1 MTITECICCCK
12 VDISSVDGLEATGV
26 QTAGDGEAL
35 RLALWCEVARV
46 QTELDGGLCVVEVE
60 AGVEGGRRGAGGA
73 AGREVF
79 VGALLVVAGGRE
91 QRLHNLVRVEC
102 AACQRWVIA
111 VQTKNSITKYSTDC
125 FELCNWHYQLK

>member
-1 MTITECICCCK
+1 MQ
-12 VDISSVDGLEATGV
+12 ATVV
-26 QTAGDGEAL
+26 QAAGNGEAV
-35 RLALWCEVARV
+35 RLVLWCEVARV

-91 QRLHNLVRVEC
+91 QRLHNLVRVVLARVESG
-102 AACQRWVIA
+102 ACQRWVIA
-111 VQTKNSITKYSTDC
+111 VKTKNSITKYITNC